1 MNKHENTSKPETN
14 NDLDQREKE
23 IEEAILNYDLD
34 IKSHFQLP
42 ISFLSDKKELKENII
57 QDLELVKSADAS
69 NNSVYENVFC
79 PKTLAGRYV
88 MREMPKLYTSDKQ
101 YLLST
106 QKLLKDYKRHDAEED
121 KVSES
126 LEGIVKLWKEIKG
139 DPSFKS
145 KYHYIEWTT
154 WAHLNNYEWV
164 LQFLSMYS
172 LASPVITL
180 LIPFVIC
187 IIPFFIL
194 VARGITLTSQEYMKV
209 LKIVA
214 KQHALVRIFTD
225 WNSVTPE
232 SRVYLILSSAF
243 YIFSFYQNFLSCLRF
258 YKNMQK
264 MHQELLSIRV
274 YLDHTIQSMKNF
286 LDYSP
291 DSTCYAK
298 FNIEINTNMEK
309 IISYRK
315 KLQNIQGDS
324 LSVRNVTQIGK
335 LMKHFYDMHDN
346 NEIASMFLYSFG
358 FHGFLENLHG
368 IQSHIQNKKIGY
380 AEYDSEK
387 KAIMKEA
394 YYGSHI
400 NKNKVSNDIKLDKN
414 IIITGPNASGKTTT
428 LKSTLI
434 NIILSQQ
441 MGCGFYSSA
450 IFQPYDFIHCYL
462 NIPDTS
468 GRDSLFQ
475 AEARRCKEIIDV
487 VQENENRRHF
497 CVFDEL
503 YSGTNPDEAV
513 LSASAFMKYLTKN
526 KSVDCILTTHFIEVC
541 KTLDKQKN
549 ICNYH
554 MQTSNNNGIF
564 EYKYVLKKGISKV
577 KGGVQVLSDM
587 NYPEEIIKNTI
598 KKRKRKRTDDIK

>member
-1 MNKHENTSKPETN
+1 MHEYDNISKPETTES
-14 NDLDQREKE
+14 QHVEKE
-23 IEEAILNYDLD
+23 IEEAILNYNLD
-34 IKSHFQLP
+34 IKSHFHLP

-57 QDLELVKSADAS
+57 QDLELIKSADLS

-79 PKTLAGRYV
+79 PKTIAGRYV
-88 MREMPKLYTSDKQ
+88 MNEMPKLYTSNKE
-101 YLLST
+101 YLKGT
-106 QKLLKDYKRHDAEED
+106 QNLLKTYKKLNDEEN
-121 KVSES
+121 KYSES
-126 LEGIVKLWKEIKG
+126 LESVIKLWKEIKG

-145 KYHYIEWTT
+145 KYHYIEWTR
-154 WAHLNNYEWV
+154 WAYLNNYEWV

-194 VARGITLTSQEYMKV
+194 VARGITLTWQEYMKI

-225 WNSVTPE
+225 WNSVTAE

-264 MHQELLSIRV
+264 MHQELLNIRV
-274 YLDHTIQSMKNF
+274 YIDNTIKSMENF
-286 LDYSP
+286 LQHSP
-291 DSTCYAK
+291 NSNPYTL
-298 FNIEINTNMEK
+298 FNNQVEENK
-309 IISYRK
+309 K
-315 KLQNIQGDS
+315 KLIDYKKRLENIQGDS
-324 LSVRNVTQIGK
+324 LSLRNVTQIGK

-346 NEIASMFLYSFG
+346 DDVASMFLYTFG

-368 IQSHIQNKKIGY
+368 IQYHIQTHKLGF
-380 AEYDSEK
+380 AEYNSEK
-387 KAIMKEA
+387 KSIMKDA

-400 NKNKVSNDIKLDKN
+400 NKSKVSNDIKLDKS

-428 LKSTLI
+428 LKTTLI
-434 NIILSQQ
+434 NVILSQQ
-441 MGCGFYSSA
+441 IGCGFYSSA
-450 IFQPYDFIHCYL
+450 ILQPYDFIHCYL

-475 AEARRCKEIIDV
+475 AEARRCKEIIDII
-487 VQENENRRHF
+487 QDHENKRHF

-513 LSASAFMKYLTKN
+513 LSASAFMKYLTKS
-526 KSVDCILTTHFIEVC
+526 KLVDCILTTHFIEVC
-541 KTLDKQKN
+541 KSLDKQKN

-554 MQTSNNNGIF
+554 MLTSKKGEKF
-564 EYKYVLKKGISKV
+564 EYKYILKKGISKV

-587 NYPEEIIKNTI
+587 NYPDEIIKNTI
-598 KKRKRKRTDDIK
+598 KKKKSNTSSDPK